1 MAVFGSRHHE
11 DQIRVADLL
20 VAPVPPD
27 VAFMFD
33 VLVDAGVYAVLAEAF
48 GEFQHAVPVFG
59 GIMTVT
65 EKNTPG
71 FSL

>member
-1 MAVFGSRHHE
+1 
-11 DQIRVADLL
+11 
-20 VAPVPPD
+20 
-27 VAFMFD
+27 MFD